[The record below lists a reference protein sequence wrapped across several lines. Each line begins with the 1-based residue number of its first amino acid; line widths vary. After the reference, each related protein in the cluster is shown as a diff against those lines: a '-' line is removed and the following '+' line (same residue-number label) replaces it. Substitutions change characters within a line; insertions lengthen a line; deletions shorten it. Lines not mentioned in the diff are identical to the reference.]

1 MSATRKLRAVPRVLL
16 RTGRAFY
23 DDQMT
28 HHAAALT
35 YCALMSLFP
44 ALLLAVSI
52 LGLVGQYPATYD
64 AILGYLR
71 DVVPPSALVPLDS
84 SLRAALQQKGTA
96 ATTLA
101 ISVVVTLYGTTGAL
115 EAARR
120 ALNVV
125 YEADAG
131 RRSPRT
137 CSASSGSDRPSW
149 RSGTSLA
156 GRAPSRS
163 PCSCSPTSTT

>member
-1 MSATRKLRAVPRVLL
+1 MSARRTLRATPTVLL

-35 YCALMSLFP
+35 YYALMSLFP

-71 DVVPPSALVPLDS
+71 DVVPASALVSSPLTFTIV
-84 SLRAALQQKGTA
+84 L
-96 ATTLA
+96 
-101 ISVVVTLYGTTGAL
+101 
-115 EAARR
+115 
-120 ALNVV
+120 
-125 YEADAG
+125 
-131 RRSPRT
+131 
-137 CSASSGSDRPSW
+137 ASSR
-149 RSGTSLA
+149 GTVV
-156 GRAPSRS
+156 PV
-163 PCSCSPTSTT
+163 TTETT

>member
-1 MSATRKLRAVPRVLL
+1 ML

-28 HHAAALT
+28 HHAPALT
-35 YCALMSLFP
+35 YDALMPLFP
-44 ALLLAVSI
+44 RCYSPSRSSASSASTPRPTTRSSDI
-52 LGLVGQYPATYD
+52 CATSSR
-64 AILGYLR
+64 A
-71 DVVPPSALVPLDS
+71 SALS

-125 YEADAG
+125 FKA
-131 RRSPRT
+131 
-137 CSASSGSDRPSW
+137 ASRVA
-149 RSGTSLA
+149 SGTVVT
-156 GRAPSRS
+156 APA
-163 PCSCSPTSTT
+163 PTSSSM